1 MWCVSDGCEDFETE
15 VREGERER
23 GGVLGGMIK
32 FVLFCNKLGQ
42 TRLSRYYEEVALGQR
57 EALEGEIV
65 RTCLRRTDAHCNLFE
80 HRGYK
85 VIYKRYASLFF
96 IVGVDGEENELAVLE
111 LIHLIVETLD
121 KYFENVCE
129 LDMMFFFD
137 RVHFIVDEMIVNGF
151 LVDANKA
158 NALAPL
164 RLLDMDARG

>member
-1 MWCVSDGCEDFETE
+1 MRDC
-15 VREGERER
+15 RRER
-23 GGVLGGMIK
+23 DTPQGEMIK
-32 FVLFCNKLGQ
+32 FVLFCNKQGQ

-57 EALEGEIV
+57 EALEGEVV

-85 VIYKRYASLFF
+85 VVYKRYASLFF
-96 IVGVDGEENELAVLE
+96 IVGVDGEENELAILE
-111 LIHLIVETLD
+111 AIHCIVETLD

-158 NALAPL
+158 NAIAPL